1 MEDFKIKEDVRIA
14 GIIQLINKDVEIVPR
29 KLYYRDAAMK
39 IQKNADF
46 KGKLYRTLAIFF
58 YWLQEKIQ
66 ALLVSMSSD
75 RCFVSNVKYRPRT

>member
-1 MEDFKIKEDVRIA
+1 MVCVLLSVLLVNNTLLLPLYSPPLGPGVEDFKIKEDVRIA

-46 KGKLYRTLAIFF
+46 KGKFYQTIAIVF
-58 YWLQEKIQ
+58 Y
-66 ALLVSMSSD
+66 
-75 RCFVSNVKYRPRT
+75 